1 MERSEEKND
10 KYNKVQKLDLKVWND
25 VEAAEVFS
33 VIVLGLWGFSFSI
46 KKISLVYYKGCAP
59 RKSQV
64 N

>member
-33 VIVLGLWGFSFSI
+33 VIVLGLRGFSFSI
-46 KKISLVYYKGCAP
+46 KKILLVYYKGCAP